1 MERSIDEI
9 NEIYEQYCNSL
20 KYCNRFFV
28 DDEIHKFFDKI
39 IKNNTRIIPRNNILY
54 RARINKQD
62 DRTPFRGKDIG
73 LPPKEVLSLGRVNP
87 YGINYL
93 YLATDIETAISEVRP
108 KIDDYVTI
116 GSFKAKRDINVVE
129 LSMATCVSGSVGDIP
144 TAKETANFMT
154 YLSIEFKKPI
164 DALKELEYLPM
175 QYFTEYCKSKNIDGV
190 KFLSS
195 VMSNSIIDGDFN
207 KHFNITL
214 FDDTNVE
221 YVDSEVY
228 EIDKIKYEYE
238 KIV

>member
-1 MERSIDEI
+1 MERSFDEI
-9 NEIYEQYCNSL
+9 IEIYEQYCNSL

-39 IKNNTRIIPRNNILY
+39 IENSTRIIQKNNILY

-93 YLATDIETAISEVRP
+93 YLATDVETSISEVRP
-108 KIDDYVTI
+108 KIGDCVTV
-116 GSFKAKRDINVVE
+116 GSFKAKRDITVAE
-129 LSMATCVSGSVGDIP
+129 LSAFTSCTTNKVETP
-144 TAKETANFMT
+144 TSRETLNFMSC
-154 YLSIEFKKPI
+154 LSNEFRKPI
-164 DALKELEYLPM
+164 DTIKELEYLPM
-175 QYFTEYCKSKNIDGV
+175 QYFTEYCKSKGIDGI

-195 VMSNSIIDGDFN
+195 VMSNSIIDRNFN

-228 EIDKIKYEYE
+228 EVDEIKYIYE